1 MGWETR
7 ERGGSYYYRK
17 ERDGSRVRSVYV
29 GTGLFAESATML
41 TRMER
46 ENREAERAVL
56 RREAERQ
63 NQIDAHMDAIC
74 DLVDQIIT
82 AALIASGFHQHKR
95 QWRLKRSEKENCP
108 DSR

>member
-29 GTGLFAESATML
+29 GSGIVAQLSAQIDEQ
-41 TRMER
+41 ER
-46 ENREAERAVL
+46 EKEQAERRAL
-56 RREAERQ
+56 THEIEKQDAIDSR
-63 NQIDAHMDAIC
+63 IDAVC
-74 DLVDQIIT
+74 DLTERLVT

-95 QWRLKRSEKENCP
+95 QWRLKRDGKK
-108 DSR
+108 